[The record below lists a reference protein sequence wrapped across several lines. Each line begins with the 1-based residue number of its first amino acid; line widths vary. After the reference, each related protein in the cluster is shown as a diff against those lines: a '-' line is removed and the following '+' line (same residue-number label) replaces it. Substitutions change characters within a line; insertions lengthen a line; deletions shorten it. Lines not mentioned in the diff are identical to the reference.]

1 MWYLKISVILLLP
14 FFLVS
19 CFLLSEVPP
28 PEEEELSYV
37 PEIVWTMENE
47 ANYRPYEY
55 PRVYGDYIYKIL
67 RNRNTDTQG
76 WTTQVMKVH
85 IPTGN
90 EVWRTAKQQGSE
102 ASSPYKWNDYVFF
115 HVQYDGPSDRKV
127 QMLCFDD
134 STGQLLATIRLGA
147 TSTDERRNTSWNG
160 NLVTAEKG
168 LYWGSG
174 RQSDNGLLYF
184 DPDRINFTIPAD
196 TAQVIPPTLVYST
209 SVNGIWAQ
217 LVQADDVIFFLTHN
231 QFGDSPIP
239 ATLFA
244 WDSKTN
250 SLLWKQEIPCTDGGT
265 TNPLLIQGDRI
276 YVIDSS
282 SACFDKQTGELIFLR
297 DMTIIDPRTTF
308 NEGTGVYFVGP
319 VFHYEGKLY
328 YTNHMTKSTPDSSNI
343 PLDLVYN
350 LVCVDADDGHVV
362 WKNRTPFSKGS
373 SLFTNAIVANGKAY
387 FVTDCGLRVYD
398 AETGE
403 FLGVD
408 ESIRNNGFERSI
420 YHDGLMVFRNYADG
434 KAVLTAIRI

>member
-1 MWYLKISVILLLP
+1 MLQLFLTSCIL
-14 FFLVS
+14 S
-19 CFLLSEVPP
+19 SKVPP
-28 PEEEELSYV
+28 PVEEELSYT
-37 PEIVWTMENE
+37 PCIKWNMKLSS
-47 ANYRPYEY
+47 NYQPYEH
-55 PRVYGDYIYKIL
+55 PRRYDDCIYVTLLDRDANKL
-67 RNRNTDTQG
+67 NRSTQI
-76 WTTQVMKVH
+76 MKVN
-85 IPTGN
+85 IQTGTK
-90 EVWRTAKQQGSE
+90 VWETDKQQGDD
-102 ASSPYKWNDYVFF
+102 ASSPYKWKNYVFI
-115 HVQYDGPSDRKV
+115 HVNYEGPAILKS
-127 QMLCFDD
+127 QMLCYDD
-134 STGQLLATIRLGA
+134 SSGKLLATIMFG
-147 TSTDERRNTSWNG
+147 SESQEEQENDSWSG
-160 NLVTAEKG
+160 NLLTAENG

-174 RQSDNGLLYF
+174 ENRSTGNGLLYF
-184 DPDRINFTIPAD
+184 DPNRIDFTIPAD